1 MVALVG
7 EAVAVRADAPR
18 GDGRTRSVARL
29 EGFLASWCAAEG
41 EFAPLAHHVFATPGK
56 RLRGQLTLATAAL
69 YSADL
74 DVLRGDHDA
83 LRAAAAVELIHEAS
97 LVHDDIS
104 DRSLTRRGAASIAAR
119 FGMRLGVRFGIW
131 LAARGMALIG
141 ELETRRRL
149 GLVFSPLTALAEGQ
163 ILETVRCA
171 TPAERREHY
180 LAVVRAKTSALM
192 QMACD
197 IGARVAE
204 LGPDARAALATFADA
219 FGVAFQVAD
228 DIRDIEAPPSL
239 GKPGGTDLA
248 NGVWTWPV
256 IEWLDAPS
264 AAPVTCDLQTLPL
277 DMLREQLIVTG
288 ALRRARAFAA
298 AERAR
303 AKAALRVFPDSAGR
317 AWLFELCE
325 LAT

>member
-1 MVALVG
+1 
-7 EAVAVRADAPR
+7 
-18 GDGRTRSVARL
+18 VARL
-29 EGFLASWCAAEG
+29 EGFLSSWCDAEG
-41 EFAPLAHHVFATPGK
+41 EFAPLVRHVFAAPGK

-69 YSADL
+69 HAGEL

-104 DRSLTRRGAASIAAR
+104 DRSLTRRGAASVAAR
-119 FGMRLGVRFGIW
+119 FGMRVAVRFGIW

-171 TPAERREHY
+171 SPAERREHY
-180 LAVVRAKTSALM
+180 LAVVRAKTGALM
-192 QMACD
+192 RMACD
-197 IGARVAE
+197 IGGRVAG
-204 LGPDARAALATFADA
+204 LGADARGALATFADA

-256 IEWLDAPS
+256 IEWLDARN
-264 AAPVTCDLQTLPL
+264 AAPDLVAPDLAAVPFE
-277 DMLREQLIVTG
+277 MLREQLVVTG
-288 ALRRARAFAA
+288 ALRQARAFAA

-317 AWLFELCE
+317 AWLHDLCDLCE
-325 LAT
+325 RAP